1 MRLQTFRLV
10 STVFVFV
17 VLVWIAMSG
26 VVGAMPEPKLSAS
39 RDAII
44 KVIDM
49 QKNAWNS
56 GDLDTFLTGYYE
68 SPDTSY
74 TSGGQEYWGYDA
86 LRQKYTKS
94 YGTSRDTMGTL
105 EFSELKVIDV
115 GKDSAYCVGHWH
127 LERKEKQPLEGVFT
141 LVFKKTSAGWKI
153 IHDHTTSTR

>member
-1 MRLQTFRLV
+1 MRFKTIQVVTIVAF
-10 STVFVFV
+10 SV
-17 VLVWIAMSG
+17 VLALS
-26 VVGAMPEPKLSAS
+26 VVNGTVAAMPASESAS

-74 TSGGQEYWGYDA
+74 TSGGQEYWGYEA

-115 GKDSAYCVGHWH
+115 GADSAYCVGHWH

-141 LVFKKTSAGWKI
+141 LVLKNTSAGWKI

>member
-1 MRLQTFRLV
+1 MRLQTIQVVTIVAF
-10 STVFVFV
+10 SV
-17 VLVWIAMSG
+17 VLALSAVSG
-26 VVGAMPEPKLSAS
+26 TVAAMPASESAS

-141 LVFKKTSAGWKI
+141 LVLKNTSAGWKI

>member
-1 MRLQTFRLV
+1 MRLQTIQVVTIVAF
-10 STVFVFV
+10 SV
-17 VLVWIAMSG
+17 VLALSAVSG
-26 VVGAMPEPKLSAS
+26 TVAAMPASESAS

-115 GKDSAYCVGHWH
+115 GKYSAYCVGHWH

-141 LVFKKTSAGWKI
+141 LVLKNTSAGWKI